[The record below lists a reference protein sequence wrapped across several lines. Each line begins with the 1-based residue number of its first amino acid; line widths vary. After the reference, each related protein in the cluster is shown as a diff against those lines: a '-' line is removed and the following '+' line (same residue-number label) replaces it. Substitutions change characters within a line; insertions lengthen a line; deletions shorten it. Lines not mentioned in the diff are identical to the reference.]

1 MNKEINKV
9 DNFLDLQN
17 FDSFLKIRGKE
28 ASWLREKRKISY
40 CKLKGAKVPSKK
52 VENWKYTDLKNL
64 SSIPF
69 ILHNKNEDK
78 FKYNYSDFLIN
89 SKNPRIVFRNGKF
102 DKESS
107 NLGVLNSDLYFA
119 SISETILN
127 YPELLENHINV

>member
-52 VENWKYTDLKNL
+52 VENGQKMCSPPKTCGQ
-64 SSIPF
+64 
-69 ILHNKNEDK
+69 H
-78 FKYNYSDFLIN
+78 
-89 SKNPRIVFRNGKF
+89 
-102 DKESS
+102 
-107 NLGVLNSDLYFA
+107 
-119 SISETILN
+119 TI
-127 YPELLENHINV
+127 